1 MGMDRSLRTAYGHRK
16 AVEENKSKV
25 FHVHG
30 VEKPNG
36 QSRGSESTSPVKPQK
51 TLITVSQMSI
61 MTIITIAG
69 LRGLPAMAV
78 MGWQSIILYLIP
90 AVMFFVPTALVSAE
104 LGATYEGGVYEWV
117 KEGLGRRFG
126 FIAVW
131 MQWIHN
137 VVWYPAQLAFVAA
150 AGASAFGLNSL
161 PDSGIYITI
170 VIIVVFWWAVWLTLK
185 GGNLFAKVASGAGLI
200 GTIIPACLLLVLG
213 VAWLAT
219 GQHISGTLTESSVM
233 PDFTNI
239 AGIALVVQNV
249 LAFGGMEVNAVHA
262 QHMEHPKRYTHVVG
276 IAFVSAL
283 AIFIVPTLILS
294 MVLPK
299 DVNLSDGTV
308 KAFQTMFS
316 TFHIGFMGSVVGLA
330 IVFGAIASI
339 ISWISGPS
347 RGLFNAA
354 EDGCL
359 PDYFRKTN
367 RNGAQSGILLLMG
380 VIVTVLACLYI
391 VFPKSVSM
399 VFSLLIGMAVALY
412 VMMYILMFVASINL
426 RRMHKT
432 GNSGYRAPALYLMA
446 GMGIVACICA
456 FVMTFIPAAGQS
468 GIPTSLYPVIA
479 AVVVIALAAPS
490 LILYR
495 RGKTR
500 DVDAHRS

>member
-1 MGMDRSLRTAYGHRK
+1 MVTGISLRP
-16 AVEENKSKV
+16 
-25 FHVHG
+25 
-30 VEKPNG
+30 KP
-36 QSRGSESTSPVKPQK
+36 SSERSTLVKPQK

-78 MGWQSIILYLIP
+78 LGWQSIILYLIP
-90 AVMFFVPTALVSAE
+90 AIMFFVPTALISAE

-117 KEGLGRRFG
+117 KEGLGKRFG

-150 AGASAFGLNSL
+150 AGAAAFGLSQL
-161 PDSGIYITI
+161 SDYGIYVMI
-170 VIIVVFWWAVWLTLK
+170 VIVVVFWWAIWLTLK

-200 GTIIPACLLLVLG
+200 GTIIPACLLLILG
-213 VAWLAT
+213 AAWLAT
-219 GQHISGTLTESSVM
+219 GQHISSTLTESSVI
-233 PDFTNI
+233 PNFTNI

-262 QHMEHPKRYTHVVG
+262 QQMEQPKRYTHVVG

-283 AIFIVPTLILS
+283 AIFIVPTLILA

-308 KAFQTMFS
+308 RAFQTMFS
-316 TFHIGFMGSVVGLA
+316 TFHLGFMGNVVGLA

-347 RGLFNAA
+347 RGLYNAA

-359 PDYFRKTN
+359 PEYFRKTN
-367 RNGAQSGILLLMG
+367 KNGAQSGILMLMG
-380 VIVTVLACLYI
+380 VIVTILACLYL

-412 VMMYILMFVASINL
+412 VMMYMLMFVASINL
-426 RRMHKT
+426 RRLHKT
-432 GNSGYRAPALYLMA
+432 GNSGYRAPALYVMA

-456 FVMTFIPAAGQS
+456 FVMTFVLAAGQS
-468 GIPTSLYPVIA
+468 GIPTAWYPVIA
-479 AVVVIALAAPS
+479 GVVVLALAMPS
-490 LILYR
+490 LLIYR
-495 RGKTR
+495 GGKAPR
-500 DVDAHRS
+500 VEQSVGDEHARNEG